1 MAGRS
6 KKKKGRK
13 QENALL
19 RYFRDTRSE
28 LRKVRWPTREEAL
41 ALTRIVGLV
50 TFGMAILL
58 GALDL
63 FFGWV
68 LRGIINQNLL
78 FVILGVVILA
88 GIATAAVLIGQG
100 EEA

>member
-1 MAGRS
+1 MAGRTR
-6 KKKKGRK
+6 KKRGRK

-19 RYFRDTRSE
+19 RYFRDTRIE
-28 LRKVRWPTREEAL
+28 LRKVHWPSREEAL

-50 TFGMAILL
+50 TLGMAIFL

-68 LRGIINQNLL
+68 LRGIISENLL

-88 GIATAAVLIGQG
+88 GVAAAAVLIGQG

>member
-6 KKKKGRK
+6 RKRKGRK

-28 LRKVRWPTREEAL
+28 LRKVRWPSRKEAL

-50 TFGMAILL
+50 TLGMAIFL

-78 FVILGVVILA
+78 FVILGFVILA
-88 GIATAAVLIGQG
+88 GIMTAAVLIGQG

>member
-6 KKKKGRK
+6 RKRKGRK

-28 LRKVRWPTREEAL
+28 LRKVRWPSRKGAL

-50 TFGMAILL
+50 TLGMAIFL

-78 FVILGVVILA
+78 FVILGVVVLA
-88 GIATAAVLIGQG
+88 GVMTAAVLIGQG